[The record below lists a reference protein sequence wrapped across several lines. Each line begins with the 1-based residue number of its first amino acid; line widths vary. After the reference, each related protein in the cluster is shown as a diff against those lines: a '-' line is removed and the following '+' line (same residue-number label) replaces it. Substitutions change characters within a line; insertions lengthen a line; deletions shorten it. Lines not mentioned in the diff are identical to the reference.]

1 MPQPRRTGRVDPEMW
16 LGLVPTA
23 CPGEVLGLDPA
34 LMLAGQRALQP
45 AGAMRVDGRAERR
58 GEEVTGGFLMMMCT
72 FSSWEDYHPCA
83 SRWGLGVEAR
93 IGS

>member
-1 MPQPRRTGRVDPEMW
+1 MW

-23 CPGEVLGLDPA
+23 CRGEMLGLD
-34 LMLAGQRALQP
+34 LVLAGQRALHP
-45 AGAMRVDGRAERR
+45 AGAMGMDGRAERR

-72 FSSWEDYHPCA
+72 FSSWEDYRPCA